1 MNRMIFCLLLLLT
14 ACSQQPHRYTVEV
27 LNGHTPVKERAE
39 GEHDWI
45 YAMLDAIETE
55 HIERGDSVNLSAR
68 YLEAMYAMEREKGYD
83 VQQSGGKGDRLLTP
97 CALRLLQ
104 QYGVV
109 PYDAMPPDYEPPRY
123 AFFLGCEYTPQE
135 FARSV
140 CAPGEYVVVTTDD
153 VSAEALLD
161 RAERAVRAR
170 HGVCWEG
177 KERCLSIVGIAHDEQ
192 AQKYFIMK
200 DSQGEAHGDHG
211 LVYISFD
218 TFLKETI
225 GILTTFNSTST
236 SPRPWCPSP
245 RNRQRRGHRVSDR
258 S

>member
-1 MNRMIFCLLLLLT
+1 MKQHVYGFCCLLAWLLT
-14 ACSQQPHRYTVEV
+14 ACHQASRQLTVEV
-27 LNGHTPVKERAE
+27 LNSYTPVKERAE

-45 YAMLDAIETE
+45 YAMLATIETE
-55 HIERGDSVNLSAR
+55 HIGRGDSVNLSAR
-68 YLEAMYAMEREKGYD
+68 YVEAMYKKSSIIHSPSSIINSPLSI
-83 VQQSGGKGDRLLTP
+83 VLLHM
-97 CALRLLQ
+97 Q

-109 PYDAMPPDYEPPRY
+109 PYDAMPPGYDPPRY

-140 CAPGEYVVVTTDD
+140 CAPGEYRLMTADD
-153 VSAEALLD
+153 YPAETLLAT
-161 RAERAVRAR
+161 AEQAVRQH

-200 DSQGEAHGDHG
+200 DSQGESHGDHG

-218 TFLKETI
+218 TFLEETAAI
-225 GILTTFNSTST
+225 AL
-236 SPRPWCPSP
+236 P
-245 RNRQRRGHRVSDR
+245 H
-258 S
+258 

>member
-1 MNRMIFCLLLLLT
+1 MKQHVYGFCCLLAWLLT
-14 ACSQQPHRYTVEV
+14 ACHQASRQLTVEV
-27 LNGHTPVKERAE
+27 LNSYTPVKERAE

-45 YAMLDAIETE
+45 YAMLATIETE
-55 HIERGDSVNLSAR
+55 HIGRGDSVNLSAR
-68 YLEAMYAMEREKGYD
+68 YVEAMYKKSSNIHSPSSIINSPLSI
-83 VQQSGGKGDRLLTP
+83 VLLHM
-97 CALRLLQ
+97 Q

-109 PYDAMPPDYEPPRY
+109 PYDAMPPGYDPPRY

-140 CAPGEYVVVTTDD
+140 CAPGEYRLMTADD
-153 VSAEALLD
+153 YPAETLLAT
-161 RAERAVRAR
+161 AEQAVRQH

-200 DSQGEAHGDHG
+200 DSQGESHGDHG

-218 TFLKETI
+218 TFLEETI
-225 GILTTFNSTST
+225 TIAL
-236 SPRPWCPSP
+236 P
-245 RNRQRRGHRVSDR
+245 H
-258 S
+258 

>member
-1 MNRMIFCLLLLLT
+1 MKQHVYGFCCLLAWLLT
-14 ACSQQPHRYTVEV
+14 ACHQASRQLTVEV
-27 LNGHTPVKERAE
+27 LNSYTPVKERAE

-45 YAMLDAIETE
+45 YAMLATIETE
-55 HIERGDSVNLSAR
+55 HIGRGDSVNLSAR
-68 YLEAMYAMEREKGYD
+68 YVEAMYKKSSIIHSPSSIINSPLSI
-83 VQQSGGKGDRLLTP
+83 VLLHM
-97 CALRLLQ
+97 Q

-109 PYDAMPPDYEPPRY
+109 PYDAMPPGYDPPRY

-140 CAPGEYVVVTTDD
+140 CAPGEYQLMT
-153 VSAEALLD
+153 AEDYPAETLLAT
-161 RAERAVRAR
+161 AEQAVRQH

-200 DSQGEAHGDHG
+200 DSQGESHGDHG

-218 TFLKETI
+218 TFLEETAAI
-225 GILTTFNSTST
+225 AL
-236 SPRPWCPSP
+236 P
-245 RNRQRRGHRVSDR
+245 H
-258 S
+258 

>member
-1 MNRMIFCLLLLLT
+1 MKQHVYGFCCLLAWLLT
-14 ACSQQPHRYTVEV
+14 ACHQASRQLTVEV
-27 LNGHTPVKERAE
+27 LNSYTPVKERAE

-45 YAMLDAIETE
+45 YAMLATIETE
-55 HIERGDSVNLSAR
+55 HIGRGDSVNLSAR
-68 YLEAMYAMEREKGYD
+68 YVEAMYKKSSIIHSPSSIINSPLSI
-83 VQQSGGKGDRLLTP
+83 VLLHM
-97 CALRLLQ
+97 Q

-109 PYDAMPPDYEPPRY
+109 PYDAMPPGYDPPRY

-140 CAPGEYVVVTTDD
+140 CAPGEYQLMT
-153 VSAEALLD
+153 AEDYPAETLLAT
-161 RAERAVRAR
+161 AEQAVRQH

-200 DSQGEAHGDHG
+200 DSQGESHGDHG

-218 TFLKETI
+218 TFLEETI
-225 GILTTFNSTST
+225 TIAL
-236 SPRPWCPSP
+236 P
-245 RNRQRRGHRVSDR
+245 H
-258 S
+258 

>member
-1 MNRMIFCLLLLLT
+1 MKQHVYGLCCLLAWLLT
-14 ACSQQPHRYTVEV
+14 ACHQPPRQLTVEV
-27 LNGHTPVKERAE
+27 LNGYTPVKERAE

-45 YAMLDAIETE
+45 YAMLATIETE
-55 HIERGDSVNLSAR
+55 HIGRGDSVNLSAR
-68 YLEAMYAMEREKGYD
+68 YVEAMYKKSSIIHSPSSIINSPLSI
-83 VQQSGGKGDRLLTP
+83 VLLHM
-97 CALRLLQ
+97 Q

-109 PYDAMPPDYEPPRY
+109 PYDAMPPGYDPPRY

-140 CAPGEYVVVTTDD
+140 CAPGEYQLMTADD
-153 VSAEALLD
+153 YSAETLLAT
-161 RAERAVRAR
+161 AEKAVRQH

-200 DSQGEAHGDHG
+200 DSQGESHGDHG

-225 GILTTFNSTST
+225 TIAL
-236 SPRPWCPSP
+236 P
-245 RNRQRRGHRVSDR
+245 H
-258 S
+258 